1 MMSDSNR
8 LARKNKLDDAI
19 RDYFQAGVDDGSL
32 DSGGYV
38 VGWTVAIAA
47 TRIIG
52 GKEADGFI
60 VEQSPGMNNFTAA
73 GLAVA
78 AAGAFENQLYDPV
91 VDQD

>member
-1 MMSDSNR
+1 MMSDSDR

-32 DSGGYV
+32 GSGGYV

-47 TRIIG
+47 TRIIDG
-52 GKEADGFI
+52 EEADGFI
-60 VEQSPGMNNFTAA
+60 IEQSPGMNNFTAA

-78 AAGAFENQLYDPV
+78 AAGAFENQLYDPPQEE
-91 VDQD
+91 D

>member
-32 DSGGYV
+32 GNGGYV

-47 TRIIG
+47 TRMIDG
-52 GKEADGFI
+52 QEADGFI

-78 AAGAFENQLYDPV
+78 AASAFENQMFDPAGEE
-91 VDQD
+91 D

>member
-1 MMSDSNR
+1 MMSDPNR

-32 DSGGYV
+32 GSGGYV

-47 TRIIG
+47 TRMIDG
-52 GKEADGFI
+52 EEADSFL

-78 AAGAFENQLYDPV
+78 AASAFENQMFDPPKKK
-91 VDQD
+91 D